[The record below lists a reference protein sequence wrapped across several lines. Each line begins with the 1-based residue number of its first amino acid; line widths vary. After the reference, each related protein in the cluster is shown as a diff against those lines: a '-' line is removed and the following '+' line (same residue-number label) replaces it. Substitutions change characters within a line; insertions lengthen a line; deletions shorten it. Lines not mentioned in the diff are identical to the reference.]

1 MYCMCVSGPFWL
13 CGNRYQLML
22 SCWHSEP
29 EARLNF
35 TQLKYFFQST
45 IATNTAGGDSY
56 ITIQPDVCCVITTE
70 DEPWVPVIQAWMHM
84 AQAT

>member
-1 MYCMCVSGPFWL
+1 
-13 CGNRYQLML
+13 ML

-35 TQLKYFFQST
+35 TQLKHSFQST

-70 DEPWVPVIQAWMHM
+70 DQPLGSCDSSLNAHGNLL
-84 AQAT
+84 